1 MAIKFLDDISV
12 QGGLVIDGNV
22 SSTNIKIEEN
32 VVQSPKTITGSISG
46 ISEILLM
53 DQTTYDNLTPKLS
66 SVLYVIV

>member
-1 MAIKFLDDISV
+1 MAIKFLDAVSVAGTIS
-12 QGGLVIDGNV
+12 
-22 SSTNIKIEEN
+22 SANIKPEEN
-32 VVQSPKTITGSISG
+32 IVQSPKTITGSISG